1 MKNPSFVQIDF
12 FFILTSPEVYKSTWQ
27 VAPGGGRYSLYGE
40 GGSRVAGWRDWAHF
54 GRDYCGIAGLAE
66 KISGISGLR
75 KNRDR
80 DLAKK

>member
-1 MKNPSFVQIDF
+1 MFELLRIVSFF
-12 FFILTSPEVYKSTWQ
+12 YKTFRGKIIEKIVISYE
-27 VAPGGGRYSLYGE
+27 G

>member
-1 MKNPSFVQIDF
+1 MIYIV
-12 FFILTSPEVYKSTWQ
+12 E
-27 VAPGGGRYSLYGE
+27 G

>member
-1 MKNPSFVQIDF
+1 MTERSMIK
-12 FFILTSPEVYKSTWQ
+12 TSVSPFWKENEL
-27 VAPGGGRYSLYGE
+27 RYLWR

>member
-1 MKNPSFVQIDF
+1 MIFAK
-12 FFILTSPEVYKSTWQ
+12 
-27 VAPGGGRYSLYGE
+27 G